1 MSAVRASIATLAL
14 ALSLSTVAH
23 AQVTPPRACA
33 SSAAATLIPMTRF
46 SPVSAVMTAP
56 ATLWVLYSDHDARNI
71 DAVSLVEVR
80 GIGGRSLEV
89 ETHEVG
95 EGTVTRNSL
104 AVIHGNIVAAW
115 VQTDHHVGVYVH
127 PLTGGGVDRRVALD
141 APQVPTSVSVSAV
154 GSGALIAWDDN
165 TRGLRYAR
173 LDANGGLV
181 GTVTA
186 LAGRFSSLVV
196 TALFDGLVM
205 LQNAAHIR
213 FLAPGARRPTPLRGA
228 ARIGG
233 VSSPSV
239 ASASS
244 RGYVAFT
251 AAGSTHLTTLDA
263 AAGDGH
269 DHVLG
274 PSGRGGETGL
284 VATPWGTF
292 AAWTLN
298 GAIQVV
304 PVDSDGVAA
313 SSPFEVT
320 DPVANE
326 GARAPAVAGTPQMVA
341 VVWYG
346 VPARRPAGHAGAI
359 RFVRLDCH

>member
-1 MSAVRASIATLAL
+1 
-14 ALSLSTVAH
+14 
-23 AQVTPPRACA
+23 
-33 SSAAATLIPMTRF
+33 MTRF
-46 SPVSAVMTAP
+46 SPVSAVMTGP

-80 GIGGRSLEV
+80 GISGRSLEV

-104 AVIHGNIVAAW
+104 AVINGSVVAAW
-115 VQTDHHVGVYVH
+115 VQTDHHVGVYTH
-127 PLTGGGVDRRVALD
+127 PLNGGVDRRVALD

-154 GSGALIAWDDN
+154 GNGALIAWDDN
-165 TRGLRYAR
+165 ARGLRYAR
-173 LDANGGLV
+173 LDSNGALV
-181 GTVTA
+181 GAVTA
-186 LAGRFSSLVV
+186 LAGRFSSLVA
-196 TALFDGLVM
+196 TAVFDGLLL
-205 LQNAAHIR
+205 LQNAAHLR
-213 FLAPGARRPTPLRGA
+213 LFAPGARRPTPLRGA

-233 VSSPSV
+233 VASPSV
-239 ASASS
+239 AAASS

-251 AAGSTHLTTLDA
+251 AGGSTHLTTLDA

-274 PSGRGGETGL
+274 PSGRSGETGL
-284 VATPWGTF
+284 VATPWGSF

-304 PVDSDGVAA
+304 PVDSEGVAA
-313 SSPFEVT
+313 SLPFEVT

-326 GARAPAVAGTPQMVA
+326 GARAPAVAGTPQFVA